1 MKIEDVKDLLEEL
14 EPDKEGNGYIDCGTS
29 TEYMDCSRYRRIIVA
44 IKQNIA
50 LQQANEELTKK
61 IEQAEKQVVES
72 LLQKEQIE
80 KEKRDI
86 FKSYDKFFNGT
97 KEWLEDGG
105 MKSNNK
111 IRIGDYIFQRM
122 KDSAGVMFK
131 YDPIKEVEPIEL
143 KIKITENSDK
153 GTKCPICGN
162 PLGKYPAISREDNKT
177 KICSNCGTLEA
188 LAAFKESLKGEKTN
202 EQDI

>member
-50 LQQANEELTKK
+50 LQQAIEKLTKK

-72 LLQKEQIE
+72 LLQVE
-80 KEKRDI
+80 KVKKSEKSQTDDLMFLADDFCKYKKRLKINDEI
-86 FKSYDKFFNGT
+86 RLGNYVFKDGSY
-97 KEWLEDGG
+97 L
-105 MKSNNK
+105 
-111 IRIGDYIFQRM
+111 
-122 KDSAGVMFK
+122 
-131 YDPIKEVEPIEL
+131 YDPLKEAEPIEL
-143 KIKITENSDK
+143 KLKITENSDK
-153 GTKCPICGN
+153 ETKCPICGN
-162 PLGKYPAISREDNKT
+162 SLGKYPAISREDNKT

>member
-1 MKIEDVKDLLEEL
+1 MKIEDVKDLLEQI

-44 IKQNIA
+44 IRQNIA
-50 LQQANEELTKK
+50 LQQANAELTKK
-61 IEQAEKQVVES
+61 LEEVEKRGMES
-72 LLQKEQIE
+72 LLQIE
-80 KEKRDI
+80 CINKVLKEKTDI
-86 FKSYDKFFNGT
+86 ANRLIEGISKYI
-97 KEWLEDGG
+97 EDAHLKDG
-105 MKSNNK
+105 KA
-111 IRIGDYIFQRM
+111 IRIGDYIFRS
-122 KDSAGVMFK
+122 DGSF
-131 YDPIKEVEPIEL
+131 YYEPIKEVEPIEL

-153 GTKCPICGN
+153 KTKCPICGN